1 MQVFGETLV
10 LQQVA
15 APDPSFPQR
24 VWPTLAQYVQSF
36 VQTPVSVRQQVP
48 DGQLL
53 LIRQSL
59 LDKHMLL

>member
-15 APDPSFPQR
+15 APDPIFPQR

-36 VQTPVSVRQQVP
+36 VQAPADRLQQLP
-48 DGQLL
+48 EGQAELL
-53 LIRQSL
+53 LPP
-59 LDKHMLL
+59 